1 MKLCG
6 WPNNFDHLRPYLVN
20 FPLHWLFNYRQTYT
34 EYLAMCQCM
43 LHVLVHLL
51 LGKKGKKILKI
62 ITMPYFNMDGETQ
75 MQNISISR

>member
-1 MKLCG
+1 
-6 WPNNFDHLRPYLVN
+6 
-20 FPLHWLFNYRQTYT
+20 
-34 EYLAMCQCM
+34 M